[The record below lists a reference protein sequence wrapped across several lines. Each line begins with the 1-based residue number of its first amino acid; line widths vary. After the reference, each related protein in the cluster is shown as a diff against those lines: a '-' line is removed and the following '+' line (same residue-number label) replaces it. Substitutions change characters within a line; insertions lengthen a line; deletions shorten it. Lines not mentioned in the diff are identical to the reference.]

1 MAVSTGKINRKR
13 DNQWGSDMN
22 EIVTYHPVG
31 HIHTP
36 FKDIEGMPIQP
47 TGARGVAGT
56 VVINETCREGL
67 KDLEGFSHIFLIYQ
81 LHLCRGYALQVKPFL
96 DNAMHGI
103 FACRS
108 PKRPNQ
114 IGLSLVKLISVEGAV
129 LHIEDVDMVD
139 GNLGNIRRSISRN
152 LCGSPPEGQ
161 VIYGFVMHCPT

>member
-161 VIYGFVMHCPT
+161 VIYRFVMHCPT